1 MRRSLLLLL
10 SVLVC
15 SPLLAER
22 PAIPALTVKGDD
34 GTIALDVT
42 ALKIRVTIRGHL
54 ARTEYELTYH
64 NSLDRVTG
72 GDFHFP
78 LPADTEVSDIGLYF
92 NGHLRHG
99 VAVERVLARNA
110 YEETVHRGVDPAL
123 AEWNSG
129 RQFRFGV
136 YPIPA
141 NGDKQVFL
149 AYDQELIGNGYALDL
164 RYGKKLSLD
173 VAIDSDGREPA
184 IEGSLHFERE
194 RGAYVMHT
202 RDEVID
208 GVVRVAR
215 DDAETALIAYS
226 AADKAWY
233 GSAAIDLKSNGS
245 EMAPAA
251 HVVILYDTS
260 SSSVQQNAAQL
271 RKFITSFLA
280 RQTAWTTADVIPFH
294 IAIDPNRHVER
305 AATLAGQREVERVLT
320 DLQPLGAT
328 NLFAIVSELS
338 KSTATLPPNTRVVL
352 VTDGLTSLGD
362 SREVAAAV
370 SKLADLHRPI
380 LVVNSS
386 ATADDQ
392 LLGNIAR
399 TTGGWWIDLTRV
411 DVDAAV
417 TTAMRVPASVH
428 FPAEIFPSAVVT
440 TGDERFAI
448 ATRSTDAIVRMPH
461 DVPLRDIAES
471 DLVRRAFAR
480 AKLREMLAH
489 GASDEELLAHGREFT
504 QLTPRTSLLV
514 LESWRDY
521 EMYGIP
527 LPPDVQAEKDA
538 EQHSRKKP
546 SSDFL
551 LVSSKWFVQG
561 RVTDD
566 EHNPLPGV
574 TVSLFNDEKL
584 IAVEVTDTDGRFSL
598 SAPSSPANP
607 KIVAELSGFARAE
620 RKFDHEL
627 PAGASL
633 EFVLSAT
640 VMESITVTAEQTH
653 NVEAVDAVA
662 VPPSLRGSIATT
674 DQLLN
679 QLAAD
684 APPDSDDP
692 EVLETVAK
700 HRFELTRQVIAKLRG
715 INSTSERVRYY
726 LSARALLGGD
736 KGFHVFAAEV
746 FRDRSPEIAARI
758 LSDLAEARSD
768 DAPLLRILGRVLDGW
783 GESELARLFLTRSM
797 EIEPD
802 QPQTWRELMILDAKR
817 GRAMSV
823 ATLAKRAKEMEENG
837 WEGAAVYQQIDDV
850 IARAEKQRGADVR
863 ADAQDDI
870 TIELMF
876 DTGWSWVDLH
886 IIEPG
891 GEEVTWN
898 HDTSKAGATFTGG
911 FTFGFG
917 PEIYTLRHAPRGDY
931 RLDID
936 YYMSDATNVSR
947 ETLAHVIVYTRGR
960 HGNIERHEHFVV
972 LQLDEEHRTLETIR
986 MN

>member
-10 SVLVC
+10 FVLVC
-15 SPLLAER
+15 SPLIAER

-78 LPADTEVSDIGLYF
+78 LPADAEVSDIGLYF

-110 YEETVHRGVDPAL
+110 YETTVHRGVDPAL
-123 AEWNSG
+123 AEWSSG

-141 NGDKQVFL
+141 NSDKQVFL
-149 AYDQELIGNGYALDL
+149 AYDQELIGNDYTLDL
-164 RYGKKLSLD
+164 RYGKKLNLD

-194 RGAYVMHT
+194 RDAYVLHT

-215 DDAETALIAYS
+215 DVSESALIAYS
-226 AADKAWY
+226 AADKTWY
-233 GSAAIDLKSNGS
+233 GSAAIDIKSAGT

-260 SSSVQQNAAQL
+260 SSSVQQNAPQL

-305 AATLAGQREVERVLT
+305 AATLAGQREVERVLI

-328 NLFAIVSELS
+328 NLFAVVSELS
-338 KSTATLPPNTRVVL
+338 KSAATLPPNTRVVL

-362 SREVAAAV
+362 SREVAATV

-380 LVVNSS
+380 LVVNASP
-386 ATADDQ
+386 TADDQ

-399 TTGGWWIDLTRV
+399 TTGGWSVDLTRT
-411 DVDAAV
+411 DPDAAV
-417 TTAMRVPASVH
+417 ATAMRVPASVR
-428 FPAEIFPSAVVT
+428 FPADVLPSAVVT

-448 ATRSTDAIVRMPH
+448 AMRSSDAIVRMPH
-461 DVPLRDIAES
+461 DVPLREIAES
-471 DLVRRAFAR
+471 DLVRRAYAR
-480 AKLREMLAH
+480 AKLRELLAH
-489 GASDEELLAHGREFT
+489 GASDEELLEHGRAFT

-521 EMYGIP
+521 EMYNIP

-538 EQHSRKKP
+538 EQHSRKKTR
-546 SSDFL
+546 SDFQ
-551 LVSSKWFVQG
+551 LVALTWFIQG
-561 RVTDD
+561 QVTD
-566 EHNPLPGV
+566 EEKNPLPGV
-574 TVSLFNDEKL
+574 TVSLLNNDKP
-584 IAVEVTDTDGRFSL
+584 IAVDVTDTDGRFRL
-598 SAPSSPANP
+598 SAPSAPANP
-607 KIVAELSGFARAE
+607 RIVAELPGFARIE
-620 RKFDHEL
+620 HKFDHDL
-627 PAGASL
+627 PSGASIDL
-633 EFVLSAT
+633 VLSAAVQET
-640 VMESITVTAEQTH
+640 ITVTAEQAY
-653 NVEAVDAVA
+653 NVEGVDVAPVAASIRTAGVTTDALLNKIAAGAPPEGEDAGDPDVLEAVA
-662 VPPSLRGSIATT
+662 KQRI
-674 DQLLN
+674 D
-679 QLAAD
+679 
-684 APPDSDDP
+684 
-692 EVLETVAK
+692 
-700 HRFELTRQVIAKLRG
+700 LTRQVIAKLRG

-783 GESELARLFLTRSM
+783 GESELARLLLTRSM

-802 QPQTWRELMILDAKR
+802 QPQTWRELIILDAKR

-823 ATLAKRAKEMEENG
+823 AALAKRAKETEDNG
-837 WEGAAVYQQIDDV
+837 WNDAAVYEQINDV
-850 IARAEKQRGADVR
+850 VARAERQRGTDVR
-863 ADAQDDI
+863 ADSQDDM

-936 YYMSDATNVSR
+936 YYMSDTTNLSL

-960 HGNIERHEHFVV
+960 RHEHFVV
-972 LQLDEEHRTLETIR
+972 LQFDEEHRTLETIR